1 MSPDQLYQLIHSP
14 SRSHLE
20 ERNGFDERNCN
31 GDDSLASLLFAK
43 TNHGSVV
50 VAAVVVVEMMMMMD
64 VVARYKARNSLH
76 W

>member
-1 MSPDQLYQLIHSP
+1 MSPDQLYQQIHSP
-14 SRSHLE
+14 SRSHLV
-20 ERNGFDERNCN
+20 ERNRFDERNV
-31 GDDSLASLLFAK
+31 DDSLASLLFDK